1 MRFLLR
7 ISIVLEEKAH
17 FSFLARYGDESIPS
31 PSLAIT
37 FDLWQDFMLQPMGQ
51 DLTLQAWIAH
61 RLEEAQASGLEKD
74 LTDALAEI
82 RTQIKAAT
90 SRPISKSN
98 SSRHCPLRPERKL
111 RFRSSTNLEDQGQ
124 FTGAGLYDSFSGC
137 LEDELDEDEQ
147 GPCACDS
154 EKAKERGVFRA
165 IKKVY
170 ASFYNENAYR
180 ERKLH
185 RIEEPEVG
193 MALLVH
199 HSFPDEIEWGNGVA
213 VVQFTDYSGG
223 AFNLRTELVTQVGA
237 QSVTNPEDSS
247 IPETVSVSYYR
258 PSSGNPSRSLRFEAR
273 SSLLQVGRIMSW
285 IGSVTM

>member
-1 MRFLLR
+1 MAGLHAATHG
-7 ISIVLEEKAH
+7 SGPDA
-17 FSFLARYGDESIPS
+17 
-31 PSLAIT
+31 
-37 FDLWQDFMLQPMGQ
+37 
-51 DLTLQAWIAH
+51 QAWIAH
-61 RLEEAQASGLEKD
+61 RLEEAQTSGLEKD

-90 SRPISKSN
+90 FTTDQQKQLLTAL
-98 SSRHCPLRPERKL
+98 SSFDPERKL

-185 RIEEPEVG
+185 RIEEPEG
-193 MALLVH
+193 
-199 HSFPDEIEWGNGVA
+199 GNVA
-213 VVQFTDYSGG
+213 AG
-223 AFNLRTELVTQVGA
+223 
-237 QSVTNPEDSS
+237 
-247 IPETVSVSYYR
+247 
-258 PSSGNPSRSLRFEAR
+258 
-273 SSLLQVGRIMSW
+273 SSLLPR
-285 IGSVTM
+285 